1 MCDSGDST
9 TPAALPMRLS
19 ITQPPEKQDG
29 VRKDIV
35 YKSFEELN
43 NMKEA
48 KVKRLFRFS
57 EALDAKTAYFD
68 EGTCTQ
74 ISKLLIACR
83 IGVELEDNQQPS
95 LENVKLARSS
105 IKASGNIIRRVAGF
119 TAVLDMVSKLD
130 GIVASNQKLQ
140 VNMDN
145 VARYND
151 ECKSDATLALWNCE
165 SLGAIYEKMKDTKK
179 QKDAITKSQGQG
191 KSDTLTPEL
200 SKFDGH
206 IKTGFETGLLRQ
218 SDREFSV
225 TVGAYIKVL
234 TGKVDDPNTTDKK
247 AFAVLSFSSDRILV
261 ASLHIVIASIRFF
274 KFRTVL
280 SAVQVLVIRG
290 CWLLRVRVCFARPEL
305 G

>member
-9 TPAALPMRLS
+9 TTAALPMRLS
-19 ITQPPEKQDG
+19 IIQPPEKQDA

-48 KVKRLFRFS
+48 KLKSLCRFT
-57 EALDAKTAYFD
+57 EALDAKKAYFD
-68 EGTCTQ
+68 EETRAQ
-74 ISKLLIACR
+74 ISKLLIAFR

-105 IKASGNIIRRVAGF
+105 INASVNIIRRVAGF

-130 GIVASNQKLQ
+130 GIIASNQNLQ

-145 VARYND
+145 AARYND
-151 ECKSDATLALWNCE
+151 EHKSDATLALWSCE
-165 SLGAIYEKMKDTKK
+165 SLGAIYEKMKDIKK
-179 QKDAITKSQGQG
+179 QKDAITKSQGQD
-191 KSDTLTPEL
+191 KSDTLTPEW

-218 SDREFSV
+218 SDREFSA

-234 TGKVDDPNTTDKK
+234 TGKADDPNTTDMK
-247 AFAVLSFSSDRILV
+247 AVAALSFSSDRILV
-261 ASLHIVIASIRFF
+261 ASLHMVIASIRFF

-280 SAVQVLVIRG
+280 SAVQVLAIRG
-290 CWLLRVRVCFARPEL
+290 CWLL
-305 G
+305 